1 MNPMQS
7 ISSVF
12 RQYIGF
18 SGRAGRSE
26 YWWFILFQIIV
37 AFILGFSAQ
46 VLYVIFV
53 FATFLPALAV
63 LVRRL
68 HDTGRTA
75 WWLLL
80 AIVPFGSLVLL
91 IFAVIAGERRENRYG
106 PEPLSSPAD
115 GTFESAG
122 GFQGF
127 QGSQDSAGSCNNC
140 GAELDSAANYCRSC
154 GTAV

>member
-26 YWWFILFQIIV
+26 SWWSILFQIIV
-37 AFILGFSAQ
+37 AFILGVSAQ

-106 PEPLSSPAD
+106 PEPLISTAD
-115 GTFESAG
+115 GAFESAG
-122 GFQGF
+122 GFQG
-127 QGSQDSAGSCNNC
+127 SQDSARSCTNC

-154 GTAV
+154 GKAV